1 MKAINIV
8 IMDYIQW
15 YANTLTIYIEKEI
28 TKTFIT
34 QKITKE
40 FYQIKNQRISWFWRK
55 KLVIVVK
62 FLPPPL
68 PPKNLFLFHPCQE
81 SFLPS
86 ALVQKQ
92 VLIQNSIFKGKCCSN
107 YLILHSLPSLSTLE
121 NWCWKIIQVESFKW
135 EYY

>member
-62 FLPPPL
+62 FLPPPS
-68 PPKNLFLFHPCQE
+68 PPRIFFCSIPAKNLFC
-81 SFLPS
+81 
-86 ALVQKQ
+86 Q
-92 VLIQNSIFKGKCCSN
+92 VL
-107 YLILHSLPSLSTLE
+107 
-121 NWCWKIIQVESFKW
+121 
-135 EYY
+135 